1 MRASAFGRPVPTT
14 RALWVAA
21 LSLVPAVIAML
32 SPRIAPVLLLFDL
45 VLVLLVVIDFFSA
58 PRASLL
64 EVRRLTEPV
73 WSAGRANLVV
83 LELTAGERTLRG
95 ELRDWVS
102 PGPLVEGMRASFEVR
117 GLTRVEWKA
126 TPVTR
131 GPVKLGPLTVR
142 LRGPLGLCARQFV
155 VPLEES
161 VKVFPDLAVLT
172 HDELTLARAQDE
184 QARRPLK
191 VRSEGREFESL
202 REYRRGDDRR
212 SIDWKATARRGRA
225 MVRQHQPE
233 RNQQVI
239 ILLDCGR
246 HMAGEAKE
254 GQLSR
259 RKLDYAVD
267 AALRLARV
275 ALDQGDVVG
284 VGAFGATI
292 KAWLAPRKGL
302 EHLAAIAQ
310 TLSGVQASLEES
322 DVGLAIDRAFS
333 RGARRSLV
341 IVLTDLLDPD
351 AAAAL
356 IRRTRSL
363 VPRHL
368 PMIVSLQ
375 DGELHTIAHSVPT
388 TTDEAY
394 QRVAAAR
401 LERDGAATVARLRD
415 GGARVVRGPPSSFAN
430 ASVNAYLDVK
440 ARGLL

>member
-1 MRASAFGRPVPTT
+1 MGRPVPTS

-21 LSLVPAVIAML
+21 LSLVPAVLAML
-32 SPRIAPVLLLFDL
+32 SPRVAPLLAIFDGALITL
-45 VLVLLVVIDFFSA
+45 VLIDYFSS
-58 PRASLL
+58 PSSKSI
-64 EVRRLTEPV
+64 EVRRITEPV
-73 WSAGRANLVV
+73 WSAGRANVV
-83 LELTAGERTLRG
+83 TLELTLAVGVTRALRG
-95 ELRDWVS
+95 EIRDWLT
-102 PGPLVEGMRASFEVR
+102 PGPIVEAMRQTFDVH
-117 GLTRVEWKA
+117 GLTRVVWKA
-126 TPVTR
+126 TPLTR
-131 GPVKLGPLTVR
+131 GPVTLGPVTVR
-142 LRGPLGLCARQFV
+142 LLGPLGLCARQFKID
-155 VPLEES
+155 LSET
-161 VKVFPDLAVLT
+161 VKVFPDLAVLS

-184 QARRPLK
+184 QAKRPIK

-239 ILLDCGR
+239 LLLDCGR
-246 HMAGEAKE
+246 HMAGEIE
-254 GQLSR
+254 GR
-259 RKLDYAVD
+259 RKLDHAVD

-284 VGAFGATI
+284 VGAYGATM
-292 KAWLAPRKGL
+292 KAWLPPRKGL
-302 EHLAAIAQ
+302 EHLASIAQ
-310 TLSGVQASLEES
+310 TLSTVQASLEES

-333 RGARRSLV
+333 RGARRSMV

-351 AAAAL
+351 AASAL

-375 DGELHTIAHSVPT
+375 DSKLHAAATLVPST
-388 TTDEAY
+388 TNEAFE
-394 QRVAAAR
+394 RVAAVR
-401 LERDGAATVARLRD
+401 LERDGAATVARLRE
-415 GGARVVRGPPSSFAN
+415 GGARVVRGPPSSFAG